1 MESDLTDENIAEAMK
16 EAPVWAKM
24 FFSQMMNVNYEIA
37 NVRRQVDYLKL
48 DMDNKIQTMVGN
60 TEKINDEVKS
70 LEAMKEAPVWAK
82 MFFSQMM
89 NVNYEIANVR
99 RQVDYLKLHMDN
111 KIQTM
116 VGNTEKI
123 NDEVKSLE
131 SKVETLAEE
140 KNLLKRKVDKLM
152 EDLDEMEQYSG
163 RSCLIFVGIK
173 ETGDIPEDT
182 DKEILDV
189 CNNKLG
195 LNLTQEAID
204 RSYRVGP
211 VHEARS

>member
-1 MESDLTDENIAEAMK
+1 MALESDFTDENIAEAMK

-24 FFSQMMNVNYEIA
+24 LFTQMMSVNDEIA

-70 LEAMKEAPVWAK
+70 LE
-82 MFFSQMM
+82 
-89 NVNYEIANVR
+89 
-99 RQVDYLKLHMDN
+99 
-111 KIQTM
+111 
-116 VGNTEKI
+116 
-123 NDEVKSLE
+123 
-131 SKVETLAEE
+131 SKVETLEEE
-140 KNLLKRKVDKLM
+140 KNLLKRRVDKLT
-152 EDLDEMEQYSG
+152 EDLDEMEQYSR

-182 DKEILDV
+182 DKVILDV

-204 RSYRVGP
+204 RSHHLGP
-211 VHEARS
+211 VRKARIEQGNEVTPSPRPISVKFTIITDLWFSQVNINSKALQYR